1 MPESQTDY
9 STSTPSRATTTSNQ
23 TSHTYPSNNIQVET
37 AVVNLDPG
45 DNDNHVNTIIPK
57 TTEVNKF
64 PVKATVNCDDAD
76 ALVMVDAT
84 GVTVG
89 NITVALANGTAVSGT
104 FDLDTQRWTSTIRA
118 AGGSS
123 GTEPT
128 FGVDGNVVT
137 VTGITPDD
145 AGTLTITGHFD

>member
-1 MPESQTDY
+1 
-9 STSTPSRATTTSNQ
+9 
-23 TSHTYPSNNIQVET
+23 
-37 AVVNLDPG
+37 
-45 DNDNHVNTIIPK
+45 
-57 TTEVNKF
+57 
-64 PVKATVNCDDAD
+64 
-76 ALVMVDAT
+76 MVDAT
-84 GVTVG
+84 GVTIG

-104 FDLDTQRWTSTIRA
+104 FDLATQRWTSTIRA